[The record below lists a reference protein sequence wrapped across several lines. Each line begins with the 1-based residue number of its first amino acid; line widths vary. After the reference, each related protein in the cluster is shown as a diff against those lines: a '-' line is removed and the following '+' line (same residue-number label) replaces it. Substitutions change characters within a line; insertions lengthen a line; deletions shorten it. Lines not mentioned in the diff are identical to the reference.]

1 MKILRKAII
10 ILIIIVIASLLVLV
24 KINNTEVKTISSEK
38 QLLEIMEG
46 NDIESD
52 VIENLRR
59 ALVKNSEKLYDV
71 AFYNS
76 YSKNNSKYNRGRIY
90 GPVDV
95 IDTNDVVYEATES
108 SSIKSTIQNS
118 KDYSKTNIQVENV
131 DEADIT
137 KTDGDY
143 IYSISDTSVIIT
155 DVRDPKNIKI
165 ASKINF
171 STKIVPIDLMLYNNK
186 LIVIYEKE
194 SSAVTTRKN
203 RYYSNKNTVV
213 KTYDMSSKENPKEV
227 KSFEMHQEYY
237 TSRCIDNK
245 LYVISSGCL
254 RYADSDKEDVD
265 RSYKEDGQTKELP
278 LKNIKYLKNNPTDIQ
293 TIITTENLDNTN
305 ENIKL
310 SSFLMDVSNAYV
322 SEKSIYLLNESYQR
336 ARANENNPLS
346 KLVGWGGI
354 YAFKNEYEN
363 GYVGSKKLYTEIYK
377 FDIEDDG
384 TIEYKNKNN
393 VDGQAINQYSL
404 DENNGH
410 LRIAT
415 YEFNKGAK
423 ITIFDDDMKE
433 IGHSDR
439 FGENEKMYS
448 TRFMGNKAYVVTYQT
463 IDPLFVI
470 DLSDEKNPKV
480 LGELNIPGYSMYLH
494 PYDENHIIGIGMETK
509 ETVNKDSNGRVRS
522 TMARIVGMKMALF
535 DVSDVRNPK
544 QMSQVV
550 IGDSRTTS
558 AILTNPKAL
567 LFSQEKELI
576 AIPVNN
582 YNSDFEISNVEN
594 YETVIN
600 AYTSTSKSYI
610 SEGYCV
616 YKINLEDGFEY
627 KGTITHED
635 DGNKNTDR
643 YSYYSNYARQLRG
656 LYIEDNLYTISES
669 KIKVNNLETLEQ
681 VSELEIK
688 KMPELKK
695 NIIEEDIET
704 LHEEVE

>member
-10 ILIIIVIASLLVLV
+10 ILIIIVMACLLVLV
-24 KINNTEVKTISSEK
+24 KINNTEVKTITSEK
-38 QLLEIMEG
+38 QLLEIMEEK
-46 NDIESD
+46 DIDSD
-52 VIENLRR
+52 IYENLRKVLIR
-59 ALVKNSEKLYDV
+59 NSQRLYDV
-71 AFYNS
+71 GYYNS
-76 YSKNNSKYNRGRIY
+76 YSSRNSRGAYTKGRVY
-90 GPVDV
+90 GPTT
-95 IDTNDVVYEATES
+95 ITEGVVYEDASQSTSISATS
-108 SSIKSTIQNS
+108 KSA
-118 KDYSKTNIQVENV
+118 KDYSTTNIQVENV
-131 DEADIT
+131 DEADIN

-171 STKIVPIDLMLYNNK
+171 STKIVPIDLMLYSNK
-186 LIVIYEKE
+186 LIVIYEKDA
-194 SSAVTTRKN
+194 SAVTTRKT
-203 RYYSNKNTVV
+203 RYYSYENTVV
-213 KTYDMSSKENPKEV
+213 KTYDISSKDSPKEV
-227 KSFEMHQEYY
+227 KSFEIHQGYY

-254 RYADSDKEDVD
+254 RYADSDKEAVD
-265 RSYKEDGQTKELP
+265 RSYKEDGETKEIP
-278 LKNIKYLKNNPTDIQ
+278 LSNIKYLKDNPSNVQ
-293 TIITTENLDNTN
+293 TIITTEDLDSP
-305 ENIKL
+305 EKEIKL

-322 SEKSIYLLNESYQR
+322 SEKSIYLLSENYQR
-336 ARANENNPLS
+336 PKLEKNSPLS

-354 YAFKNEYEN
+354 YAFKDEYEN
-363 GYVGSKKLYTEIYK
+363 DYVGSRKLYTDIYK
-377 FDIEDDG
+377 FDIGKDG
-384 TIEYKNKNN
+384 IVKYKSKNK

-415 YEFNKGAK
+415 YEFNEGAK
-423 ITIFDDDMKE
+423 ITIFDENMKE

-448 TRFMGNKAYVVTYQT
+448 TRFMGNRAYVVTYQT

-470 DLSDEKNPKV
+470 DLSNEKKPKV

-522 TMARIVGMKMALF
+522 TTARIVGMKMALF

-544 QMSQVV
+544 QLSQVV
-550 IGDSRTTS
+550 IGDSRATS

-567 LFSQEKELI
+567 LFSKEKELI

-582 YNSDFEISNVEN
+582 YNNDFEVANADT
-594 YETVIN
+594 YEEVKN
-600 AYTSTSKSYI
+600 SYTSTSKSYI

-616 YKINLEDGFEY
+616 YKINLKDGFQY
-627 KGTITHED
+627 KGTITHEKE
-635 DGNKNTDR
+635 NSYK
-643 YSYYSNYARQLRG
+643 YSYSKSYSKLLRG
-656 LYIEDNLYTISES
+656 LYIEDNLYTISEN
-669 KIKVNNLETLEQ
+669 KIKVNNIDTLEQ
-681 VSELEIK
+681 VCELEIK
-688 KMPELKK
+688 KEPETK
-695 NIIEEDIET
+695 NYIEDKDVVT
-704 LHEEVE
+704 QRMEVE